1 MKFLFCLTALLFI
14 TLPLAARAVEL
25 QSQPVAFQIPQSP
38 TLEADS
44 PFELI
49 RYRRR
54 EYCVLCGPSERPKKC
69 AVKAW
74 SGETGRVMC
83 GVANP
88 GCQIVGYSPEKCGG

>member
-1 MKFLFCLTALLFI
+1 MKVLFCLTALIFM
-14 TLPLAARAVEL
+14 TLPLEVGAVEL
-25 QSQPVAFQIPQSP
+25 HSQPVALQIPQSGI
-38 TLEADS
+38 LKADE
-44 PFELI
+44 PFEPI

-54 EYCVLCGPSERPKKC
+54 EYCVLCGPSDRPKKC

>member
-1 MKFLFCLTALLFI
+1 MKTLFFLTALVFM
-14 TLPLAARAVEL
+14 TLPRAVSAVEL
-25 QSQPVAFQIPQSP
+25 QGQAVAFQIPQGA
-38 TLEADS
+38 TFEENW